1 MRLLRRRESGA
12 VATYAAVLD
21 GVHLWLD
28 VEGPVSV
35 RDESGAVTA
44 LGGVPCDL
52 SGLTGSAYEV
62 LAGTSP
68 IAVEASDGSPL
79 TRTPLSPDGRTQW
92 EVLRGDPLRL
102 VRHPVEPTAEL
113 DAVDVRGDRIH
124 LRIRPH
130 DGVQLGAHLLLLD
143 TDDEVRATLPVTAHE
158 GMLEALV
165 AVDDLPAGYFG
176 VLRLA
181 VGTDAAWVRIRRR
194 GNDLTDPNH
203 AVLLPELHLDDQPR
217 ARLRWN
223 PDGLL
228 ALRSLDPDE
237 AT

>member
-1 MRLLRRRESGA
+1 MKLLRRRDDAA

-35 RDESGAVTA
+35 RDESGAVTP
-44 LGGVPCDL
+44 LGAVPCDL
-52 SGLTGSAYEV
+52 SGLSGSSYDV
-62 LAGTSP
+62 LVGSSP
-68 IAVEASDGSPL
+68 VSLQPSEASPL
-79 TRTPLSPDGRTQW
+79 KRTPLSPDGLTQW

-102 VRHPVEPTAEL
+102 ARRTVEPTAEL
-113 DAVDVRGDRIH
+113 DAVDLRGDRVH

-130 DGVQLGAHLLLLD
+130 DGVEPGCHLLLLD
-143 TDDEVRATLPVTAHE
+143 TDDEVRTTLPVTAHD
-158 GMLEALV
+158 GLLEALV
-165 AVDDLPAGYFG
+165 DVDDLPAGYFG
-176 VLRLA
+176 MLRVA
-181 VGTDAAWVRIRRR
+181 VGAEGAWVRIRRR
-194 GNDLTDPNH
+194 DNDLTDPNH
-203 AVLLPELHLDDQPR
+203 AVLLPELLVEDRPR

-237 AT
+237 GR